1 MRIAVLFSCL
11 SGYTAAC
18 LQTLRETHDAE
29 LLVIRTPPS
38 ENAPFDDRHFD
49 WIDRLYDRDEMSV
62 GDMRYIVGDF
72 SPDAILLAGWFDR
85 GYLKV
90 VRAARDDGVPVIS
103 GCDSQWR
110 GLWKQQVARI
120 AAPWYLHSAIDVL
133 WAAGE
138 RQRQLA
144 HRLGYTGDACWT
156 GYYACNWPEFAQVHE
171 EKAHEAAPAFLF
183 VGKYSSEKGIHV
195 LVEAYREYRR
205 RHSAPWSLVCVGTG
219 ELQRVLD
226 GEPGIED
233 RGFVQ
238 PDQLPNVLREATA
251 FVLPSRREPWGVVL
265 QEAAAA
271 GMPLICS
278 EECGAGVHLVQDGY
292 NGYTFETTS
301 VEHLTLCMDRLA
313 EKNEKERATMG
324 DRSHQLSKQYTP
336 ARWARTL
343 VHGVERITS

>member
-1 MRIAVLFSCL
+1 MRIAVLFSRL

-18 LQTLRETHDAE
+18 FRKLREMYDVE
-29 LLVIRTPPS
+29 LLVVRVPAA

-49 WIDRLYDRDEMSV
+49 WIDRLYDRHEMTV
-62 GDMRYIVGDF
+62 EDMRQLIWDF
-72 SPDAILLAGWFDR
+72 SPDAVLLAGWFDR

-90 VRAARDDGVPVIS
+90 ARSMRDEGVPVVS

-110 GLWKQQVARI
+110 GTWKQRVARVVS
-120 AAPWYLHSAIDVL
+120 PWYLHSAIDVL
-133 WAAGE
+133 WTSGE
-138 RQRQLA
+138 RQRQFA
-144 HRLGYTGDACWT
+144 HRLGYTGDCCWT

-171 EKAHEAAPAFLF
+171 KQTSEMSPGFLF
-183 VGKYSSEKGIHV
+183 VGKYSSEKGIDV
-195 LVEAYREYRR
+195 LVEAYRRYRR
-205 RHSAPWSLVCVGTG
+205 QHPSPWKLECAGAG
-219 ELQRVLD
+219 ELRPMLQE
-226 GEPGIED
+226 EPGIED

-238 PDQLPNVLREATA
+238 PDQLSDVLRNATA

-292 NGYTFETTS
+292 NGYTFETTN
-301 VEHLTLCMDRLA
+301 EAHLARCLSRLS
-313 EKNEKERATMG
+313 EKSEGKLAAMG

-336 ARWARTL
+336 PRWARTL
-343 VHGVERITS
+343 VHGIERITS

>member
-1 MRIAVLFSCL
+1 MQIAVLFSRL

-18 LQTLRETHDAE
+18 LRTLRETYDVE
-29 LLVIRTPPS
+29 LLVVRLPPA
-38 ENAPFDDRHFD
+38 ENAPFDDRHFG
-49 WIDRLYDRDEMSV
+49 WIDRLYDRDVMNV
-62 GDMRYIVGDF
+62 GDMRHLIGEF

-90 VRAARDDGVPVIS
+90 ARSMREEGVPVVS

-110 GLWKQQVARI
+110 GIWKQQVARLI
-120 AAPWYLHSAIDVL
+120 SPWYLHSSIDVL

-144 HRLGYTGDACWT
+144 HRLGYTGDRCWT

-171 EKAHEAAPAFLF
+171 KDAPETSSAFLF
-183 VGKYSSEKGIHV
+183 VGKYSSEKGIDV
-195 LVEAYREYRR
+195 LVEAYRQYRR
-205 RHSAPWSLVCVGTG
+205 HHSSPWKLVCAGTG
-219 ELQRVLD
+219 DLRHMLSD
-226 GEPGIED
+226 EPGVED

-238 PDQLPNVLREATA
+238 PDQLPGVLRDTTA

-265 QEAAAA
+265 QEAATA

-292 NGYTFETTS
+292 NGYTFETTNPA
-301 VEHLTLCMDRLA
+301 HLARCMSQLS
-313 EKNEKERATMG
+313 EKKEEDVAAMG

-336 ARWARTL
+336 TRWARTL
-343 VHGVERITS
+343 VRGVERITS